1 LSPAPDEPITP
12 SYSSHLEPVVCSPL
26 SDDKGQR
33 FNRGNIIHR
42 LLQTLPD
49 IADGSRREAA
59 RRYLALDTHKLS
71 NNAQTK
77 ILEETLAVIND
88 PKFHTIFSLSS
99 RAEVALVGE
108 VNGKVIS
115 AQIDRLVVQKDRIM
129 IVDYK
134 TNQFPPTD
142 PMDVPET
149 YLRQMSAY
157 KVALEQ
163 IYPGRNIECLLLWTN
178 GPNLMYLKTELLAT
192 YSP

>member
-1 LSPAPDEPITP
+1 M
-12 SYSSHLEPVVCSPL
+12 CSPL

-33 FNRGNIIHR
+33 FKRGNIIHR

-49 IADGSRREAA
+49 IAGGSRREAA

-88 PKFHTIFSLSS
+88 PKFHTIFGLAS
-99 RAEVALVGE
+99 RAEVPLVGE
-108 VNGKVIS
+108 VNGNIIS

-142 PMDVPET
+142 PMDVPES

-157 KVALEQ
+157 KVALER

-178 GPNLMYLKTELLAT
+178 GPNLMHLKTELLAT

>member
-1 LSPAPDEPITP
+1 M
-12 SYSSHLEPVVCSPL
+12 CSPL
-26 SDDKGQR
+26 SDNKGQR

-49 IADGSRREAA
+49 IVDSSRREAA

-71 NNAQTK
+71 INAQTK
-77 ILEETLAVIND
+77 ILEETLAVIKD
-88 PKFHTIFSLSS
+88 PKFHVIFGSAS
-99 RAEVALVGE
+99 RAEVPLVGE

-134 TNQFPPTD
+134 TNLFPPTD
-142 PMDVPET
+142 LMDVPET

-157 KVALEQ
+157 KVALER
-163 IYPGRNIECLLLWTN
+163 IYPGRKIECFLLWTN
-178 GPNLMYLKTELLAT
+178 GPNLMYLKTDLLAT

>member
-1 LSPAPDEPITP
+1 MP
-12 SYSSHLEPVVCSPL
+12 
-26 SDDKGQR
+26 
-33 FNRGNIIHR
+33 
-42 LLQTLPD
+42 
-49 IADGSRREAA
+49 
-59 RRYLALDTHKLS
+59 
-71 NNAQTK
+71 
-77 ILEETLAVIND
+77 
-88 PKFHTIFSLSS
+88 
-99 RAEVALVGE
+99 LVGE

-178 GPNLMYLKTELLAT
+178 GPNLMHLKTELLAT

>member
-1 LSPAPDEPITP
+1 M
-12 SYSSHLEPVVCSPL
+12 
-26 SDDKGQR
+26 
-33 FNRGNIIHR
+33 
-42 LLQTLPD
+42 
-49 IADGSRREAA
+49 SRVIGIDLGTTNSCVAIMEG
-59 RRYLALDTHKLS
+59 
-71 NNAQTK
+71 AQAK
-77 ILEETLAVIND
+77 ILEETLSVIKD
-88 PKFHTIFSLSS
+88 PKFHTIFGLSS
-99 RAEVALVGE
+99 RAEVPLVGE
-108 VNGKVIS
+108 VNRKVIS
-115 AQIDRLVVQKDRIM
+115 DQIDRLVVQKDRIM

-178 GPNLMYLKTELLAT
+178 GPNLMHLKTELLAT